1 MTIDSPAPRL
11 EPDERSSRALA
22 PGANLD
28 TPAGA
33 VYPEVG
39 AGGFSRVDS
48 TVEFWGRVNALLPED
63 GSAVVLELGAGRGRF
78 LEEAVPYR
86 RRLQHL
92 ALRCRR
98 VIGLDVDPAVL
109 ANPAMHERHVIAPDG
124 PFPLPDESVDLVV
137 SDWTFEHVTDPAAT
151 ASEIAR
157 VLKPGGWV
165 CARTP
170 RKWGE
175 IGVAARLVPNRLH
188 TRVLRLLQ
196 PRKAERDTFPTAYRL
211 NSRAALR
218 QWFPT
223 DRFAHH
229 SYELEPQ
236 PAYVGNSVLAMR
248 MGLALQRLLPARAGM
263 LLMVFLRKAPE
274 AGEQ

>member
-1 MTIDSPAPRL
+1 MTIDSPTSDL
-11 EPDERSSRALA
+11 ERSSRALA
-22 PGANLD
+22 PGPNLG
-28 TPAGA
+28 TPAAA

-86 RRLQHL
+86 RHLQHL

-109 ANPAMHERHVIAPDG
+109 ANPAMHERHVISPDG
-124 PFPLPDESVDLVV
+124 LFPLPDESVDLVV

-151 ASEIAR
+151 TSEIAR

-196 PRKAERDTFPTAYRL
+196 PRKAEQDTFPTAYRL

-218 QWFPT
+218 RWFPS

-229 SYELEPQ
+229 AYELEPQ

-248 MGLALQRLLPARAGM
+248 TGLALQRLLPARAGM